1 MIFLSTSGLALPV
14 FEDQIWCYETSF
26 WMVFNAMRKYV
37 LLMLILIPYSIGF
50 EYNDKFQYTYV
61 HIKNLWLSMA
71 IPKTAFL

>member
-1 MIFLSTSGLALPV
+1 MLRNIFLNGIQCNEKICIAYAYSYTRL
-14 FEDQIWCYETSF
+14 CNKT
-26 WMVFNAMRKYV
+26 
-37 LLMLILIPYSIGF
+37 PYSVGF

>member
-1 MIFLSTSGLALPV
+1 
-14 FEDQIWCYETSF
+14 
-26 WMVFNAMRKYV
+26 MVFNAMRKYV